1 MGLVEDEV
9 QRLRDIVNGF
19 ESRIQKL
26 ESRALGAPAST
37 ADEVRMILIG
47 PPGAGQW
54 DPTHI
59 CALWPQGRHTD
70 TLQARARR
78 PPRSRRSLAAAIWYV
93 VAVRLAKSWDSPS

>member
-26 ESRALGAPAST
+26 EERALGAPASST

-47 PPGAGQW
+47 PPGAG
-54 DPTHI
+54 
-59 CALWPQGRHTD
+59 
-70 TLQARARR
+70 
-78 PPRSRRSLAAAIWYV
+78 
-93 VAVRLAKSWDSPS
+93 